1 VQLSQVCKNQYGHHG
16 HRLRCCGQCKALTMA
31 ISSNFMLV
39 LWLAA
44 PPPPENFL
52 GGTVRVW
59 EDGEG
64 GEDREDLVSLLMK
77 AVSQQGGHCQANV
90 VVLDALWCLSRAS
103 TGAACHPQVTCAEPP
118 LEYKRRVQL

>member
-1 VQLSQVCKNQYGHHG
+1 
-16 HRLRCCGQCKALTMA
+16 
-31 ISSNFMLV
+31 V
-39 LWLAA
+39 LWPVQSFNNGNQQQLYAGPLVGR

>member
-16 HRLRCCGQCKALTMA
+16 HRLRCCGKCKALTMA

-39 LWLAA
+39 LWLAV
-44 PPPPENFL
+44 PPPPRISW
-52 GGTVRVW
+52 GGRCVSGRTARV
-59 EDGEG
+59 
-64 GEDREDLVSLLMK
+64 DREDLVSLLMK